1 MKTMIEN
8 KWSIA
13 VLLTIALISY
23 FVFGSAE
30 SAMLIA
36 PAAAMT
42 LDELPALA
50 AEFKTRADELKAI
63 GEELKTKTA
72 NGERVGA
79 ELKETVDKQIE
90 TVNTLKTSIAEL
102 EQKLARGEPNTPEQE
117 KTWGEQLIASDQ
129 YKAWGERGF
138 QGSMKVETKQVTSAA
153 AGGLIVSRR
162 ETDVVNLPRERTI
175 IRDLLPVIP
184 IDTSSVDYPKQL
196 SRTNAAAPVG
206 EGLVKPYSDYA
217 WTQASAPV
225 RTIAHLAKLTRQA
238 MDDARRLVGEVDS
251 EMRYGLGLVEEAQ
264 ILNGNGTGNNLN
276 GILPQAAAY
285 AAPAGAPAETEVTR
299 VDVLRLAMLQAAIGL
314 YPADGIVLNVADWA
328 YIELLKTSDGAYL
341 FANPQGQVE
350 ARLWGLRVVPTAAM
364 AQDTFLVG
372 AFRFGATLYDRMG
385 VEVLIS
391 TENADDF
398 EKNLATMRAEERI
411 ALAVKR
417 PNAFITGTFTA
428 ATDGV

>member
-13 VLLTIALISY
+13 TLLTIALICY

-36 PAAAMT
+36 PAAAVT
-42 LDELPALA
+42 LDDLPALA
-50 AEFKTRADELKAI
+50 AEFKTRADELKGI
-63 GEELKTKTA
+63 GEELKTKTE
-72 NGERVGA
+72 NGEKIGK
-79 ELKETVDKQIE
+79 ELKETVDGQIE
-90 TVNTLKTSIAEL
+90 SINTLKTSIAEL
-102 EQKLARGEPNTPEQE
+102 EQKMARGEKETPEQA
-117 KTWGEQLIASDQ
+117 KSWGEQVIESDQ

-138 QGSMKVETKQVTSAA
+138 QGSIKVETKQVTSAA

-206 EGLVKPYSDYA
+206 EGLVKPYSDFA

-285 AAPAGAPAETEVTR
+285 AAPTGSPADVTR
-299 VDVLRLAMLQAAIGL
+299 VDVLRLAMLQAALGL

-328 YIELLKTSDGAYL
+328 FIELSKTTDGAYL
-341 FANPQGQVE
+341 FANPQGQVD

-364 AQDTFLVG
+364 AQDNFLVG

-417 PNAFITGTFTA
+417 PNAFITGDFTT
-428 ATDGV
+428 ATAVAP